1 MASRADD
8 GIRTRDPH
16 LGKVMRYQL
25 RYVRVFAGDSTD
37 SEIIPDTAWTPASG
51 TRDSSGRQDATVSM
65 PALAR
70 FGTLQAEDLLE
81 VTDDAAAL
89 TSGRWA
95 VAIGF
100 EGRTVLARFRS
111 WYDAEPPQVAW
122 PATQRPWCSSLNRS
136 AYEDGVRA
144 VQEDIGRGWVY
155 QVNLCRILSTDAPAA
170 HLTGLYQ
177 RLAVM
182 RAGFA
187 GVLQLP
193 DHAVHIA
200 SASPERFLSRV
211 GGRLRSS
218 PIKGTAATADGF
230 LAKDMAE
237 NVMIVDLVRNDLGRV
252 ARTGSVSVEE
262 LLVTEPYPGLFHL
275 VSTVG
280 ADVSAPWQQILT
292 ATMPP
297 GSVSGAPKHT
307 ALEVISRIEPCARQW
322 YCGAFGWIDVDTG
335 RAELGVAIRTFWLDD
350 RLLKF
355 GTGAGITWG
364 SDPAGEWAETEL
376 KAKRLIALASG
387 ADVAR

>member
-1 MASRADD
+1 VTFRADD

-37 SEIIPDTAWTPASG
+37 SKSIPDTERTPASG
-51 TRDSSGRQDATVSM
+51 THHSRGRQDATVST
-65 PALAR
+65 PALAQ
-70 FGTLQAEDLLE
+70 FGNLRAENLLE
-81 VTDDAAAL
+81 VSDDPCVL
-89 TSGRWA
+89 TAGRWA

-100 EGRTVLARFRS
+100 EGRTVLARFDS
-111 WYDAEPPQVAW
+111 WNDGYLPRVDWRRASTRW
-122 PATQRPWCSSLNRS
+122 HSSLSR
-136 AYEDGVRA
+136 AGYEDGVRA

-155 QVNLCRILSTDAPAA
+155 QVNLCRILSTEAPAT

-177 RLAVM
+177 RLEVM
-182 RAGFA
+182 RAGFC
-187 GVLQLP
+187 GLLELP
-193 DHAVHIA
+193 DHNVHIA
-200 SASPERFLSRV
+200 SASPERFLSRD
-211 GGRLRSS
+211 GQRIRSS

-230 LAKDMAE
+230 LAKDIAE

-252 ARTGSVSVEE
+252 ASTGSVSVEE

-280 ADVSAPWQQILT
+280 ADVEADWSEILA

-307 ALEVISRIEPCARQW
+307 ALEVIGRIEPCARQW

-350 RLLKF
+350 GILKF

-376 KAKRLIALASG
+376 KAQRLIALASG
-387 ADVAR
+387 QDVAG